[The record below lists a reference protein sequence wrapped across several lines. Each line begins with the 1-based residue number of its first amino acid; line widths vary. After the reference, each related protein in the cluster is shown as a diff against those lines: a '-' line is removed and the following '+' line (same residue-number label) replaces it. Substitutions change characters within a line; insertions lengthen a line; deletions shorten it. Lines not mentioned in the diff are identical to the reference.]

1 MATQKASS
9 VSGKKKDSSYD
20 SKWEEVVCINSYA
33 LFMGYLSMAVRGVGV
48 LVLTWSTVVL
58 LGGFVSMLQK
68 KDFWSLTIIT
78 LVQTAGVFDVSLNEK
93 LKYIRKSY
101 LGFLSAIYAT
111 VVIRKNRV
119 WHIRRKR
126 RIADNNDPSLPR
138 LLLAVV
144 VLFVQQFVFAVI
156 LCPLAA
162 LYLCGLVITGGI
174 SLWRLIQRDYGK
186 VDGDVNLQPAL
197 NVLYSLALFQGV
209 LFCYR
214 FFSYSAGDGLV
225 SKVAEEYQL
234 GKTARKSV
242 KEYLRQTRNGCA
254 KDPSFVKE
262 RNLVTYAVGMMKCE
276 SSGSFLSGARILDAL
291 LTQPNLEE
299 QHSMIAQ
306 LIGSASSSNIV
317 EKLLR
322 ALDSRSRRDKEITE
336 LAARIVAHLASEI
349 RLKQFPQGIPC
360 ISSLLE
366 TSQRQDDDDSVP
378 SGEFKVLMV
387 QGLVILDGLA
397 ADKHNCTAICEAQS
411 LLSKV
416 MAPISSDLLHLIDH
430 GEWSNIVAASLQ
442 VMSRLVTTPGSS
454 DNELHSQMLKNTDV
468 ISSMEKILECE
479 ICDDKLKILAIKI
492 LTKLPM
498 NAASSV
504 GNESGVKFIK
514 ALAKIFTSDTKD
526 SSVRKLA
533 GEALA
538 MLSESNAT
546 IFLKE
551 NGSVV
556 DDLRIMLS
564 CYGNNSYRISAA
576 ETLKHLC
583 MYYKENDD
591 YFRKLMGAM
600 KDVTLEVLTEIL
612 PRGSTVKEVQAG
624 NEIDKDKYQA
634 PGADLEDGHD
644 GSVDSENNC
653 LNKITSSVQQKDEKP
668 DERKLHAALLSLSA
682 AIFDKL
688 ISEGHDLAPLVDA
701 IASGDAAFSFAW
713 KLKEMVEINSKPT
726 ANCLIIMKIISKMVM
741 SMMKQRAW
749 SVKEDLESLDSLML
763 SLSSASKNMLALEGF
778 MIFAS
783 ADGHAMKYFGTFSS
797 LVNEA
802 QKLLEKIK
810 MERQLA
816 TVPAFCDNENQEIE

>member
-1 MATQKASS
+1 M
-9 VSGKKKDSSYD
+9 
-20 SKWEEVVCINSYA
+20 
-33 LFMGYLSMAVRGVGV
+33 
-48 LVLTWSTVVL
+48 
-58 LGGFVSMLQK
+58 
-68 KDFWSLTIIT
+68 
-78 LVQTAGVFDVSLNEK
+78 
-93 LKYIRKSY
+93 
-101 LGFLSAIYAT
+101 GFLRAIYAT
-111 VVIRKNRV
+111 IIRKNTDVERA
-119 WHIRRKR
+119 WRIRRKR
-126 RIADNNDPSLPR
+126 RIADNNDPSWPR
-138 LLLAVV
+138 LLFAVV

-186 VDGDVNLQPAL
+186 VDGDANLQPAL

-234 GKTARKSV
+234 EKTARKSV

-276 SSGSFLSGARILDAL
+276 SSDSFLSGARILDAL
-291 LTQPNLEE
+291 LRQENLEE
-299 QHSMIAQ
+299 HHSMIAQ

-317 EKLLR
+317 EKLLQ
-322 ALDSRSRRDKEITE
+322 ALDSRSRQDKEITE
-336 LAARIVAHLASEI
+336 LAARIVAHLAGEI

-366 TSQRQDDDDSVP
+366 TSQRQADDDSVP

-387 QGLVILDGLA
+387 QGLLILDGLA
-397 ADKHNCTAICEAQS
+397 ADKDNCRAICEAPS

-430 GEWSNIVAASLQ
+430 GEWSSIVAASLQ
-442 VMSRLVTTPGSS
+442 VMSRLVNTPGRSG
-454 DNELHSQMLKNTDV
+454 NKLRSQISNNTDV
-468 ISSMEKILECE
+468 ISSIEQILKCKT
-479 ICDDKLKILAIKI
+479 CDDKLYILAIKI

-504 GNESGVKFIK
+504 GTESRGKFIK
-514 ALAKIFTSDTKD
+514 TLASIFTDDTKD
-526 SSVRKLA
+526 SSIRKLA

-538 MLSESNAT
+538 MLSESNAA

-551 NGSVV
+551 NGDVV
-556 DDLRIMLS
+556 RDLRGMLS
-564 CYGNNSYRISAA
+564 YVVNNTYRISAA

-583 MYYKENDD
+583 LYYKENDHHS
-591 YFRKLMGAM
+591 RELMGAM
-600 KDVTLEVLTEIL
+600 KDVTLEILTEIL
-612 PRGSTVKEVQAG
+612 PHGLTVKEVQAG

-644 GSVDSENNC
+644 GCVDSENNC
-653 LNKITSSVQQKDEKP
+653 LNKINSSVQQKDEKLV
-668 DERKLHAALLSLSA
+668 DRKLHAALLSLSE

-688 ISEGHDLAPLVDA
+688 ISEGHDLAPLVDK
-701 IASGDAAFSFAW
+701 IASGEAEFSFTR

-726 ANCLIIMKIISKMVM
+726 ANCLIIMKIISKMVI

-749 SVKEDLESLDSLML
+749 HGKEDLESLDSLML

-783 ADGHAMKYFGTFSS
+783 ADGHAMEYFGTLAS
-797 LVNEA
+797 LVNRA
-802 QKLLEKIK
+802 QKLLGKIK
-810 MERQLA
+810 MDSQLA
-816 TVPAFCDNENQEIE
+816 TIPASCDNENQEIE